1 MYIPIT
7 KPYVSNREYE
17 LIKESLD
24 SGWLVQGP
32 KVEEF
37 EKRIASF
44 TGARYSVAISSCTS
58 GQFIMSR
65 ILDLQPYDEVI
76 LPAFTWISTANAV
89 EFLGARPV
97 FCDISL
103 DTFNID
109 TGQIREHIN
118 TRTKAIY
125 PVTLFGLVADMPEIT
140 HIAANHNIRIVEDC
154 ACGLGS
160 RLNYTHC
167 GLFGDAGI
175 LSFHPRK
182 SITTGEGGMVI
193 TNQESV
199 DRMAR
204 SLRDHGADIS
214 DHTKYPGKKSFQM
227 STYEWV
233 GYNMRM
239 TDLQGAMGVAQMEKL
254 DEILNIKTQLAR
266 EFNDRLYHINWLKLP
281 TVPKGYQ
288 HSFQTF
294 CTLFKPQE
302 TYDAL
307 EKNDANQLDK
317 LHEER
322 NALMGKLEEKGIMTR
337 PGTHSVPMQK
347 LYQDKY
353 GYHKMDF
360 PHAYAA
366 DRLTIAL
373 PFYPAMKEEEK
384 DYLFDQLNKVAP

>member
-7 KPYVSNREYE
+7 KPYISGREYE

-32 KVEEF
+32 KVRQFEE
-37 EKRIASF
+37 KIAHF
-44 TGARYSVAISSCTS
+44 TGARYSVAVSSCTS

-65 ILDLQPYDEVI
+65 ILDIKPGDEVI

-89 EFLGARPV
+89 EFLGAKPV

-103 DTFNID
+103 DTFNINTFLIKD
-109 TGQIREHIN
+109 HITTS
-118 TRTKAIY
+118 TRAIY
-125 PVTLFGLVADMPEIT
+125 PVSLFGLVPDMPEIS
-140 HIAANHNIRIVEDC
+140 HIAVNHNIRIVEDC
-154 ACGLGS
+154 ACSLGS
-160 RLNYTHC
+160 RLGGMHC

-182 SITTGEGGMVI
+182 SITTGEGGMII
-193 TNQESV
+193 TNWENV

-204 SLRDHGADIS
+204 SLRDHGADMS
-214 DHTKYPGKKSFQM
+214 DHTRHIGKKSFQM
-227 STYEWV
+227 SAYQWL

-254 DEILNIKTQLAR
+254 EEIVDIRLQLAR
-266 EFNDRLYHINWLKLP
+266 EFNDRLSHINWLKLP
-281 TVPKGYQ
+281 AFPGGYQ
-288 HSFQTF
+288 HTYQTY

-302 TYDAL
+302 TYNAL
-307 EKNDANQLDK
+307 EKKDANQLDK

-322 NALMGKLEEKGIMTR
+322 NTLMGKLEEKGIMTR

-347 LYQDKY
+347 LYQDIY

-360 PHAYAA
+360 PNAYAA

-373 PFYPAMKEEEK
+373 PFYPGMTEEEK
-384 DYLFDQLNKVAP
+384 DYLFEQLNKVAP